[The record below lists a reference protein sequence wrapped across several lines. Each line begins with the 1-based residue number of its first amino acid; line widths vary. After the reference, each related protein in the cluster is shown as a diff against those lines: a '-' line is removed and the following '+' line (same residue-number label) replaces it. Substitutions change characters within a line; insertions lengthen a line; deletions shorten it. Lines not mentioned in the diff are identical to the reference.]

1 MTSPLVAEGAAM
13 TAFRSVMLRVHQAAE
28 RSGSKPERVR
38 VVAVSKTKPVTLIQQ
53 LYDAGHRYFGEN
65 YVQEII
71 EKAPQLPQDVEWH
84 FIGHLQSNKVK
95 TLLGG
100 VPNLAMVQSVDN
112 QKVANHLDRM
122 VSTLGRNPLK
132 VLVQVNTSG
141 EESKS
146 GIDPSNCVELAKH
159 VKLSCPN
166 LVYSGLMTIGMPDY
180 TSTPQNFQSAFYHHF
195 VGFVV
200 QFYVPCIQNSICLF
214 IKVFSFV
221 KNQSLSNCRTE
232 VCKALEMPE
241 EECELSMGMSG
252 DFELAIEM
260 GSTNVRIGSTIF
272 GPREY
277 AKKQ

>member
-1 MTSPLVAEGAAM
+1 MTSPLVAEGAAI

-28 RSGSKPERVR
+28 RSGSKPDRVR

-112 QKVANHLDRM
+112 QKVTNHLDRM

-166 LVYSGLMTIGMPDY
+166 LVFSGLMTIGMPDY
-180 TSTPQNFQSAFYHHF
+180 TSTPQNFQTVLCALYSKFYL
-195 VGFVV
+195 
-200 QFYVPCIQNSICLF
+200 SIS
-214 IKVFSFV
+214 KVFSFV
-221 KNQSLSNCRTE
+221 KNQTLSNCRTE